1 MVCDIDFIGV
11 SDYLGSIALASIDSG
26 SMYAEDVAG
35 H

>member
-26 SMYAEDVAG
+26 SGDAEDVAG